1 MYQKCPVCNG
11 LGTETSYMNIGKLP
25 INVPSFICRTC
36 KGTGIVSELTGL
48 PPKQENQNKGKDID
62 FSKVIENDLEK

>member
-1 MYQKCPVCNG
+1 MYQKCPICNG

-25 INVPSFICRTC
+25 INSPNFICRTC
-36 KGTGIVSELTGL
+36 KGTGIISSLTGL
-48 PPKQENQNKGKDID
+48 PPEKQENKIKDID

>member
-25 INVPSFICRTC
+25 INCPSFICRTC
-36 KGTGIVSELTGL
+36 KGAGIINSLTGL
-48 PPKQENQNKGKDID
+48 PPEKQENKGKDID
-62 FSKVIENDLEK
+62 FSKVMENDLEK